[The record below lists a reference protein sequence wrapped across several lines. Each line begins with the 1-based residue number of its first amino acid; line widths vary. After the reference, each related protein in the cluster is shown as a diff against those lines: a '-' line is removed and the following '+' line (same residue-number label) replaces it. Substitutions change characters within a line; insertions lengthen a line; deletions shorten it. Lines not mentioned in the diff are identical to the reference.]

1 MILISCVPFIEVRPR
16 YNGFGGKVEYGEL
29 PSQAAVRE
37 LKVRPSCG
45 VSLHPSHAKKEEC
58 GVEAPLNHCGTL
70 LFVSKGGP
78 EWAFQIELYRADTYS
93 GTLIEFVFYLLL
105 SSHRDLSDVNRPGQK
120 KCDPSGFLLLTPR
133 PWRLQKLPT
142 LVSLPYPMIPCGL
155 MTFIGCHFSLP
166 IGLSLGV
173 LTLTPIPPVNTRCLD
188 GGLASLHSSRIID
201 SSTSYN
207 ELSLWV

>member
-45 VSLHPSHAKKEEC
+45 VSPHPSHAKKEEC

-70 LFVSKGGP
+70 LFVSKEGP

-93 GTLIEFVFYLLL
+93 GTLIEFVFL
-105 SSHRDLSDVNRPGQK
+105 SSA
-120 KCDPSGFLLLTPR
+120 
-133 PWRLQKLPT
+133 
-142 LVSLPYPMIPCGL
+142 
-155 MTFIGCHFSLP
+155 
-166 IGLSLGV
+166 V
-173 LTLTPIPPVNTRCLD
+173 LTVIYLMWIAQDRRNATRVVFC
-188 GGLASLHSSRIID
+188 
-201 SSTSYN
+201 Y
-207 ELSLWV
+207 